1 MTKWL
6 RTPDAVEA
14 LGVSAD
20 FLKRH
25 RDSHGGFFEEGK
37 HYVLGA
43 SLNASIRWNV
53 DECRDQIHH
62 HGRLAREA
70 HRQLNKLKEGN

>member
-37 HYVLGA
+37 HYVLGHLWRQFDGM
-43 SLNASIRWNV
+43 SMNV
-53 DECRDQIHH
+53 VI
-62 HGRLAREA
+62 GSTTTAA
-70 HRQLNKLKEGN
+70 